1 VLLSHSLEVV
11 EVEDQVMCLLGIRR
25 QHWMFFSA
33 ISTPP
38 PKKAT
43 SLFHRTLV
51 PIPRD
56 VMAVGNWE
64 WEDSEDVRGLTSFY
78 FCSYPQLTSS
88 GITQLNRVQPPVLKE
103 L

>member
-11 EVEDQVMCLLGIRR
+11 EVEDQVMCLLGTRR

-38 PKKAT
+38 PKRHHLCFSNLGSTAT
-43 SLFHRTLV
+43 DV
-51 PIPRD
+51 

-64 WEDSEDVRGLTSFY
+64 WEDCEDVRGLT
-78 FCSYPQLTSS
+78 L
-88 GITQLNRVQPPVLKE
+88 ITVKRLSR
-103 L
+103 